1 MGRPTKIKMEELLE
15 RSMTLFWERGVDA
28 VTTRDLEA
36 ELELRA
42 PAIYRRFAS
51 KEALFARAVEHY
63 VDTILVERIRT
74 VFEGADDPVAALHAY
89 FLAAIAPRDREDRLL
104 GCLLVNT
111 ATHADGQI
119 PEVRAALLRGLF
131 LVNEAFTREVMR
143 AQEAGRLD
151 TALDPSA
158 VSQAL
163 LMSLQGLLTLV
174 RAGVTDLGPGIDA
187 TFRMVGGVP
196 AAAPDER

>member
-1 MGRPTKIKMEELLE
+1 M
-15 RSMTLFWERGVDA
+15 
-28 VTTRDLEA
+28 TTRDLEA
-36 ELELRA
+36 ALDLRA

-51 KEALFARAVEHY
+51 KEALFARAVDHY

-74 VFEGADDPVAALHAY
+74 VFEGADNPLAALHAY
-89 FLAAIAPRDREDRLL
+89 FLSAIAPRDREDRLL

-119 PEVRAALLRGLF
+119 PEVREALLRGLF
-131 LVNEAFTREVMR
+131 LVNEAFTREVKR
-143 AQEAGRLD
+143 AQAASQLNA
-151 TALDPSA
+151 ALEPSA

-187 TFRMVGGVP
+187 TFRMFGTLP
-196 AAAPDER
+196 AGAPEEPDLALRR